1 MMAISTLFRQN
12 CAAAATSEINN
23 AMKNAANRI
32 PAILVIFYALLSS
45 D

>member
-1 MMAISTLFRQN
+1 MAISTLFRQD
-12 CAAAATSEINN
+12 CAAAAATSEINN

-45 D
+45 V